1 MTAVV
6 TYFLTS
12 LAAFQLISASSLHFF
27 SLALQNSLT
36 RSNPLYHFHHKLSP
50 SCTSSLFNGTQSSLV
65 VEFITN
71 EGQN

>member
-1 MTAVV
+1 MTTVV
-6 TYFLTS
+6 TYFLMS
-12 LAAFQLISASSLHFF
+12 LAALQLISASSLHFI
-27 SLALQNSLT
+27 SLALQNSST
-36 RSNPLYHFHHKLSP
+36 RPNLPYHLHKLSP